1 MKDGSASEPTIAL
14 DGMGGD
20 HAPREIVQGAVDAAR
35 DLGVRVALLGRENE
49 LRGELSR
56 IGYDGDLIDVV
67 NANEVIDMEE
77 TPALA
82 ARQKKDSSIVVGLKM
97 VKEGRAAAFVS
108 AGNTGAVMA
117 GAIMYLGRV
126 RGIERPSL
134 VGLLPLSG
142 RLATFLDV
150 GANADAR
157 PVYLLQWAQMAA
169 AYMKKVWKKENP
181 TVALLNIGE
190 EESKGSTLTQEA
202 YELLT
207 ESGLNF
213 VGNLEGRDVPMGK
226 VDVIVTDGF
235 TGNVVV
241 KTMEGMAE
249 FIQGELRKAIKSRPW
264 YAAAGLFLAPA
275 FKQMRKTLDY
285 REYGA
290 GPLLGVNGLVFIGHG
305 RSDARAIYNSL
316 RVAREAAMA
325 GMMEAIRDLAPARE
339 PTASAGESSA

>member
-1 MKDGSASEPTIAL
+1 
-14 DGMGGD
+14 MGGD

-35 DLGVRVALLGRENE
+35 GLGVRVALVGQEGAVRA
-49 LRGELSR
+49 ELSR
-56 IGYDGDLIDVV
+56 AGYDGDLIEVV
-67 NANEVIDMEE
+67 PASEVIEMEE

-82 ARQKKDSSIVVGLKM
+82 ARQKKDSSIVVGLKL
-97 VKEGRAAAFVS
+97 VKEGRADAFVS

-117 GAIMYLGRV
+117 GSIMYLGRI

-142 RLATFLDV
+142 RLASFLDV
-150 GANADAR
+150 GANADCR
-157 PVYLLQWAQMAA
+157 PAYLLQFAQMAS
-169 AYMKKVWKKENP
+169 AYMEKVWKKDRP

-190 EESKGSTLTQEA
+190 EESKGSTLTQET
-202 YELLT
+202 YELLKD
-207 ESGLNF
+207 SGLNF

-264 YAAAGLFLAPA
+264 YALAGLVLVPA
-275 FKQMRKTLDY
+275 FQQMRKTLDY

-305 RSDARAIYNSL
+305 RSDARAIYSSL
-316 RVAREAAMA
+316 RVAREAATS
-325 GMMEAIRDLAPARE
+325 GMLEAIRGVAPARAAAPADE
-339 PTASAGESSA
+339 PVA